1 MNKFEKI
8 IFLAGISASVFAGV
22 TSLIISSWTL
32 GVTQLSLGWFMFL
45 HYKNKNK

>member
-8 IFLAGISASVFAGV
+8 IFLSGITISVFAGI
-22 TSLIISSWTL
+22 TSLITQTWTL

-45 HYKNKNK
+45 YYKNRTK